1 MSDAHNGSG
10 PRPATLLA
18 QAGHFVDPA
27 TGAVVPP
34 IHPATTYART
44 DDYAVRDGCRY
55 SRDDNPGYGQVETV
69 LARLE
74 GGADALVFGSGV
86 AAAQALLATLK
97 PGDHM
102 VAPTWAYHG
111 VRKWIVRHC
120 AHYGI
125 ELDLFDARQPDA
137 LEAAVRPG
145 ATRLVWIETPAN
157 PTWTVT
163 DIELAA
169 QAAHDAGAR
178 LVVDATVLTP
188 VLCQPL
194 AFGADYV
201 LHSATKYLNGHS
213 DVVAG
218 ALVTASADDA
228 WQEVCAQRAGAGA
241 VLGPFEAWLLL
252 RGMRTLHLRME
263 RVCANA
269 MAIARHFAGHP
280 ALAEVL
286 YPGLASHPGHGVA
299 ARQQN
304 TTVGFGGMLS
314 FRLKGGA
321 AAAVALATATR
332 LFLPATSLGGTE
344 SLIEHRK
351 TIEGDASPV
360 PDDLV
365 RLSVGI
371 EDAGDLIAD
380 LEQALDGVE

>member
-1 MSDAHNGSG
+1 MSDARNGQS

-34 IHPATTYART
+34 IHPSTTYART
-44 DDYAVRDGCRY
+44 SDYTTRAGIEY
-55 SRDDNPGYGQVETV
+55 SRDDNPSYGHVETV

-74 GGADALVFGSGV
+74 GGAEAMVFASGV
-86 AAAQALLATLK
+86 AAAHALLATLK
-97 PGDHM
+97 PGDHL
-102 VAPTWAYHG
+102 VAPKWAYHG
-111 VRKWIVRHC
+111 LRQWIIRHC
-120 AHYGI
+120 EHYGI
-125 ELDLFDARQPDA
+125 ALDLFDARQADG

-145 ATRLVWIETPAN
+145 QTKLVWIETPAN

-163 DIELAA
+163 DIALAA
-169 QAAHDAGAR
+169 ETAHEAGAR
-178 LVVDATVLTP
+178 LAVDATVLTP
-188 VLCQPL
+188 ILCQPL

-201 LHSATKYLNGHS
+201 MHSATKYLNGHS
-213 DVVAG
+213 DVIAG
-218 ALVTASADDA
+218 ALVTAAADDA
-228 WQEVCAQRAGAGA
+228 WAQVRAQRAGAGA

-269 MAIARHFAGHP
+269 LSVARQFADHP
-280 ALAEVL
+280 ALIEVL

-304 TTVGFGGMLS
+304 TAVGFGGMLS
-314 FRLKGGA
+314 FRLKGGPQ
-321 AAAVALATATR
+321 AAVAFAAATR
-332 LFLPATSLGGTE
+332 LFMPATSLGGVE

-351 TIEGDASPV
+351 TIEGAASPT

-371 EDAGDLIAD
+371 EDAGDLVAD
-380 LEQALDGVE
+380 LEQALDGVA